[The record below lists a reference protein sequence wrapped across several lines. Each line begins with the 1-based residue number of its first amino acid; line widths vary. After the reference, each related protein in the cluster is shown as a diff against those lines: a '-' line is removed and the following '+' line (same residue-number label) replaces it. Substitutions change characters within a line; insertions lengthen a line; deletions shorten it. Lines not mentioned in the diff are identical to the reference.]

1 MQQRPASK
9 AYIAMFICAVGWGFM
24 GIFTRRL
31 SEEGFGAMEVSF
43 LRMLTSVV
51 ILFAAMAVFDR
62 EGLKIRKK
70 DLWLFVFFGIFKML
84 SDYFLFVA
92 QVRIQLSLSTVLQ
105 LLVPYWVMLISFLVY
120 HEKVSSRNIVGAAVA
135 FVGVVLATGV
145 LEQGLTLDVYGVIF
159 GILSGFTFAFYAIG
173 NKVLLERGYQPLTAL
188 VYILLFATVLCIP
201 FIDVR
206 HTFVSIDCAA
216 VVKDIIF
223 IGPLLTLIPYYLQT
237 YSTKIL
243 SPTTV
248 MLIALLEVFVA
259 TQVGYFYFNETL
271 TDLMLIGLILI
282 PLSIIFMSVNI
293 RKVMKRFTELIK

>member
-1 MQQRPASK
+1 
-9 AYIAMFICAVGWGFM
+9 M

-31 SEEGFGAMEVSF
+31 SDEGFGAMEVSF

-120 HEKVSSRNIVGAAVA
+120 HEKVSSRNLVGAAVA

-293 RKVMKRFTELIK
+293 CKVMKRFTELIK

>member
-1 MQQRPASK
+1 M
-9 AYIAMFICAVGWGFM
+9 IICAVGWGFM

-31 SEEGFGAMEVSF
+31 SDEGFGAMEVSF

-51 ILFAAMAVFDR
+51 ILIAAMAILDR
-62 EGLKIRKK
+62 DGLKIKKK
-70 DLWLFVFFGIFKML
+70 DLWLFMFFGVFKML

-92 QVRIQLSLSTVLQ
+92 QIRIQLSLSTVLQ
-105 LLVPYWVMLISFLVY
+105 LLVPYWVMLLSYIAFR
-120 HEKVSSRNIVGAAVA
+120 EKVTRRNLVGALVA
-135 FVGVVLATGV
+135 FIGVVLATGI

-188 VYILLFATVLCIP
+188 AYILLFATVFCIP
-201 FIDVR
+201 FVDLGQ
-206 HTFVSIDCAA
+206 TFVKIDCSA

-259 TQVGYFYFNETL
+259 TQVGYLYFHETL
-271 TDLMLIGLILI
+271 TNLMLLGLILI

-293 RKVMKRFTELIK
+293 RKVVNRFTELIK

>member
-1 MQQRPASK
+1 
-9 AYIAMFICAVGWGFM
+9 M

-120 HEKVSSRNIVGAAVA
+120 HEKVSSRNLVGAAVA